1 MPGFEQKF
9 KSEFRA
15 LNLPA
20 FIVPFDGSVF
30 QMHVILSADRRQKEP
45 RGEGRKREAREHLNS
60 PPFFGAQPQ
69 PCQKYKLKS
78 TRAGEVALWVK
89 GLPCKHEHLS

>member
-20 FIVPFDGSVF
+20 FIVPSDGSVF
-30 QMHVILSADRRQKEP
+30 QMHIILSADGRQKEP
-45 RGEGRKREAREHLNS
+45 RGEGRKRGE
-60 PPFFGAQPQ
+60 
-69 PCQKYKLKS
+69 
-78 TRAGEVALWVK
+78 RADQLSALLWSSATALSEIQVEVHQGWGGCSVGEGLAL
-89 GLPCKHEHLS
+89 